1 MKPKIVLARE
11 EALPNYVEAL
21 EQSGAAVLCALDRG
35 AVQEA
40 QGLLLP
46 GGGDMDPVY
55 YGEKRNGSMEPE
67 VFLDEGQW
75 GLLKAFVQA
84 KKPVLGICRGLQL
97 INVFFGGSLYQDLAE
112 RDAHVQKDGKDQVHP
127 VKAVPQRGGIF
138 SELYGEEFMVNSA
151 HHQGVKEVGEGL
163 RLCLLSGDGV
173 VEALVHESLP
183 IWGVQF
189 HPERMGFSHKNP
201 QTVDGARI
209 FGAFMKLCRQ

>member
-21 EQSGAAVLCALDRG
+21 EQSGAAVLCTLDSG

-75 GLLKAFVQA
+75 ELLKAFVQA
-84 KKPVLGICRGLQL
+84 KKPVLGICRGLQM

-112 RDAHVQKDGKDQVHP
+112 RDAHVQKDRKDQVHP

-151 HHQGVKEVGEGL
+151 HHQGVKEAGEGL
-163 RLCLLSGDGV
+163 RLCLLSRDGV

>member
-21 EQSGAAVLCALDRG
+21 EQSGAAALCTLDRG

-75 GLLKAFVQA
+75 ELLKAFVQA

-138 SELYGEEFMVNSA
+138 SALYGEEFMVNSA

-201 QTVDGARI
+201 RTVDGARI